1 MYQLGRLTH
10 HLLTQSPKLRLFQ
23 NHHKISVAAVRFLL
37 STSKEDDIPHC
48 NVGTIGHVDHGKT
61 TLTAAITKVLQR
73 TGQSNFVSYDE
84 IDRAPEEKKRG
95 ITINTAHVSYSTNL
109 RHYAHTDCPG
119 HADYV
124 KNMISGASQ
133 MDGAILVVAAN
144 DGQMPQTREHLL
156 LARQAGV
163 ERVVVFVNKA
173 DLVDEEYLELV
184 EIEMRELLDHFGFD
198 GTDAPFVYGSALL
211 ALEGD
216 NGPLGEQSIHK
227 LLEVMDTYL
236 TPPTRDLTSPFLLP
250 LDNYFSVPGRGS
262 VVTGTLKQGVLERG
276 ADAELLGFDRRIKT
290 VATDVQVFRKKVQSA
305 RAGENVGVLLRGVRI
320 EALAR
325 GMSLCALG
333 SKKYVNRFE
342 STIYFLSSGE
352 GGRRRPITSAYIQQ
366 MFSNTWNIT
375 CRIDLP
381 AGVAMIMP
389 GEHNTVEVTLLQ
401 RMVLSLGQSFTIR
414 ENNVTVATG
423 MVTQLLPS
431 VTIPAKRLDQRVFQS
446 PQRAVC
452 RGLHTLPP
460 ARLTTTTTAAS
471 WERGRGTGPH
481 HCRHLWGWLNAI
493 FNKVDENRI
502 KEVGADRACAEW
514 LLRCGAVVRWL
525 DRDQWTK
532 DYNSLPAT
540 GGRHLKIEEVDATDS
555 AVMHI
560 GFPHFRGCKHI
571 RRIIFHRSTYL
582 EDAALSQL
590 PLLKTSLK
598 QLQISS
604 CGNITTE
611 GLKYIKELENLNYLL
626 LYDLPEIK
634 DKEAVLRDIEAALPA
649 CTVVFPYAQAKDDP
663 SLEEEEKPPKG

>member
-1 MYQLGRLTH
+1 MR
-10 HLLTQSPKLRLFQ
+10 SPKQRLFQ
-23 NHHKISVAAVRFLL
+23 SYEKISVAAVRSLL
-37 STSKEDDIPHC
+37 STSTEDDISHC

-73 TGQSNFVSYDE
+73 TGQSTFVSYDE
-84 IDRAPEEKKRG
+84 IDRAPEERQRG

-109 RHYAHTDCPG
+109 RHYAHTDCPWTCRL
-119 HADYV
+119 
-124 KNMISGASQ
+124 S
-133 MDGAILVVAAN
+133 N

-198 GTDAPFVYGSALL
+198 GSDAPFVYGSALL
-211 ALEGD
+211 ALGGD
-216 NGPLGEQSIHK
+216 EGPLGEQSILK

-262 VVTGTLKQGVLERG
+262 VVTGTLKQGVLRRG

-290 VATDVQVFRKKVQSA
+290 VATDVQVFRKKVESA
-305 RAGENVGVLLRGVRI
+305 KAGENVGVLLRGVRI

-342 STIYFLSSGE
+342 STIYFLTSGE

-366 MFSNTWNIT
+366 IFSNTWNIT

-423 MVTQLLPS
+423 MVTRLLPS
-431 VTIPAKRLDQRVFQS
+431 VEIPAKRLDQHVFQAAQRWAS
-446 PQRAVC
+446 P
-452 RGLHTLPP
+452 
-460 ARLTTTTTAAS
+460 
-471 WERGRGTGPH
+471 WESGRGTGPH
-481 HCRHLWGWLNAI
+481 HHRRHLWGWLNAI

-611 GLKYIKELENLNYLL
+611 GLKYIKELENLDYLL
-626 LYDLPEIK
+626 LYDLPEIR
-634 DKEAVLRDIEAALPA
+634 DKEAVVRELEAALPA
-649 CTVVFPYAQAKDDP
+649 CTIVFPYAQAKDDP
-663 SLEEEEKPPKG
+663 SLKEEEKLPKE